1 MARARKTVRKGGRPK
16 AKKSQKGDRFP
27 GENAKYRAT
36 RNKLLQ
42 SEVKLR
48 RQIEAVAA
56 ERRKLPLGGAVAED
70 YVFDSA
76 EGPVTMSALFADGK
90 DTLLL
95 YSYMYGPQ
103 MASPCVSC
111 TSILD
116 ALDGEAPHVVQRV
129 NLAVVARSPI
139 DRILDFTRPRG
150 WRHLQLLSSANNSYN
165 RDYHGETESGAQM
178 PMMNVFV
185 RRNGRMYHTY
195 GTELL
200 FAPSERGQ
208 DGRHVDSF
216 WPLWNLFDLTPA
228 GRGTTWYPKL
238 RYD

>member
-1 MARARKTVRKGGRPK
+1 M
-16 AKKSQKGDRFP
+16 
-27 GENAKYRAT
+27 
-36 RNKLLQ
+36 
-42 SEVKLR
+42 KLR

-56 ERRKLPLGGAVAED
+56 ERRKLPLGGAVKED
-70 YVFDSA
+70 YVFDSPD
-76 EGPVTMSALFADGK
+76 GPVAMSSLFADGK
-90 DTLLL
+90 DTLLV

-116 ALDGEAPHVVQRV
+116 AIDGEAPHVVQRV

-139 DRILDFTRPRG
+139 DRILEFTRPRG
-150 WRHLQLLSSANNSYN
+150 WRHVQLLSSANNSYN

-185 RRNGRMYHTY
+185 RRNGRVYHTY

-200 FAPSERGQ
+200 FAPSDRGQ

-216 WPLWNLFDLTPA
+216 WPLWNLFDLTPE
-228 GRGTTWYPKL
+228 GRGTSWYPKL